1 MQLAENTV
9 VAGRFRLKRLIGR
22 GGMGSV
28 WEASHLRLD
37 IPCAVKFMD
46 LAAITEAYSRFER
59 EAKAAA
65 QLRSPHVVQIL
76 DHGVCDDGTPYIA
89 MELLDG
95 EDLGKRLTR
104 LGRLSPPDLVH
115 IIGQVSRALT
125 KAHQLGIVHRD
136 LKPDNI
142 FLVRDDD
149 REIAKVLDFGIAKSV
164 GHDLSTG
171 GSTKTGAML
180 GTPFYM
186 SPEQAQGIKQVDSR
200 SDLWAL
206 AIICFE
212 ALTGRRPF
220 VSEALGDLLIQIIVT
235 PLPIPSQFGPVPTG
249 FDTWWLRAASR
260 DPAQR
265 FQTAREFADSL
276 ALVCG
281 ISQVSGVTDVPNL
294 RHTMRTQP
302 VTPRPTYPPPGPD
315 RRNSSPAP
323 AMTQSL
329 PPPAIPGTGSPVSHS
344 FPSLPPASPGS
355 KAGLVLG
362 AIGGGIVLLAVL
374 VFGAM
379 ALRSR
384 PPVTNAGGGPSATPD
399 PIVAASAPSA
409 SVAVDTQPKPQPSVK
424 DSVPD
429 TVTLLTPPVAPPDPS
444 QAPTAPTV
452 SVVHPVLPPR
462 ANLGGAP
469 PHITSPQ
476 PKHYNSGI

>member
-9 VAGRFRLKRLIGR
+9 VAGRFRLKRLIGK
-22 GGMGSV
+22 GGMGTV

-46 LAAITEAYSRFER
+46 MAAITEAYSRFER

-95 EDLGKRLTR
+95 EDLGKRLAR
-104 LGRLSPPDLVH
+104 LGRIAPADLVH
-115 IIGQVSRALT
+115 IVSQVSRALT
-125 KAHQLGIVHRD
+125 RAHQLGIVHRD

-149 REIAKVLDFGIAKSV
+149 REIAKVLDFGIAKSI
-164 GHDLSTG
+164 GHELTG
-171 GSTKTGAML
+171 SSTKTGAML

-186 SPEQAQGIKQVDSR
+186 SPEQAQGVKQVDYR
-200 SDLWAL
+200 SDLWAM

-220 VSEALGDLLIQIIVT
+220 ISDALGDLLIQIIVT
-235 PLPIPSQFGPVPTG
+235 PLPIPSRYAQVPAG
-249 FDTWWLRAASR
+249 FDNWWLRAASR
-260 DPAQR
+260 DPALR
-265 FQTAREFADSL
+265 FQTAKEFSDSL

-281 ISQVSGVTDVPNL
+281 VSQGGVNDGANVRNT
-294 RHTMRTQP
+294 
-302 VTPRPTYPPPGPD
+302 TPPQANTPSPRDGRYHST
-315 RRNSSPAP
+315 PAP
-323 AMTQSL
+323 AATQGL
-329 PPPAIPGTGSPVSHS
+329 PGTGSPVSHS
-344 FPSLPPASPGS
+344 FPSLPPARGS

-362 AIGGGIVLLAVL
+362 AVGGGIVLLAIL

-384 PPVTNAGGGPSATPD
+384 GTGAAMSAASSGGAAPGIAASVPLPPIATVDPAKASPVVPDATP
-399 PIVAASAPSA
+399 AASA
-409 SVAVDTQPKPQPSVK
+409 VI
-424 DSVPD
+424 
-429 TVTLLTPPVAPPDPS
+429 LVAPAEPS
-444 QAPTAPTV
+444 GQAPTTPTPGIV
-452 SVVHPVLPPR
+452 KPLPHPTATTPTPR
-462 ANLGGAP
+462 SS
-469 PHITSPQ
+469 SPQ
-476 PKHYNSGI
+476 PKHYNTGI